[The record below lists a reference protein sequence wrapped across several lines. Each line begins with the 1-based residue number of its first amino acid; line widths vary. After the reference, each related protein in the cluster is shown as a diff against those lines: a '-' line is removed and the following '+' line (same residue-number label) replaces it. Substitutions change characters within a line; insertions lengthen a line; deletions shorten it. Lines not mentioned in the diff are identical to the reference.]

1 MLPTYNIGL
10 VLAIF
15 TIVGLGMLGFVLFL
29 SWAVRP
35 LKERSKAQ
43 EAYECGFPAKGEARA
58 IGFNYLSYA
67 ILFLIFDLA
76 ALYLFLYA
84 SLSDAPNMVTFSFIL
99 GVATLGL
106 MILYG
111 TKKRRYHVA

>member
-1 MLPTYNIGL
+1 MLPTYDIGL
-10 VLAIF
+10 ALTIF
-15 TIVGLGMLGFVLFL
+15 FLVGLGMLCFVLFL

-35 LKERSKAQ
+35 LKERPKSQ
-43 EAYECGFPAKGEARA
+43 ETYECGFPAKGDARA
-58 IGFNYLSYA
+58 IGFNYMNYA

-84 SLSDAPNMVTFSFIL
+84 SLPEAPTAVTVSFIL

-111 TKKRRYHVA
+111 TKKRRYYVA